1 MAKVGDKNVF
11 GMKVQAV
18 DGPMLELVCD
28 VCKEVG
34 FAPVS
39 EFNST
44 RCGSAKC
51 GSTQGR
57 NE

>member
-1 MAKVGDKNVF
+1 MAKPGDKNVF
-11 GMKVQAV
+11 GMKVASR
-18 DGPMLELVCD
+18 DGDMLELVCGL
-28 VCKEVG
+28 CGEVG
-34 FAPVS
+34 YAPIA

-51 GSTQGR
+51 ASTQGR

>member
-1 MAKVGDKNVF
+1 MALAGEKNVF
-11 GMKVQAV
+11 GMKVVAKN
-18 DGPMLELVCD
+18 GSMLDVECELCH
-28 VCKEVG
+28 EVG
-34 FAPVS
+34 SVPAG

-51 GSTQGR
+51 ASSQGR